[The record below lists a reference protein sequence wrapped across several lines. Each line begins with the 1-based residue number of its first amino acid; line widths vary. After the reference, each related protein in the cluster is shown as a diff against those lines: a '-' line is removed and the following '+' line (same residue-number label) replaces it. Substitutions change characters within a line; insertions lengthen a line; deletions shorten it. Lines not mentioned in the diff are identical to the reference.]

1 MVPSKAYMYVCISQ
15 RCLYRK
21 TQTAYNDKRMLDS
34 RGHLIF
40 SRHSPVP
47 GFLVSFFEVDIVLL
61 LLYKIFNILD
71 SAFCLSQYVL
81 SLSLCIHFSLYR
93 QLFLWTVIVTCFF
106 IVPVSVH
113 VPFIFFPC
121 VCIFVFVYQAQFN
134 SWMRSAH
141 FMYFF
146 CELQKLISIS
156 SCASLFKIT
165 ILFVCGF

>member
-1 MVPSKAYMYVCISQ
+1 MVPSKAYVCISQ

-21 TQTAYNDKRMLDS
+21 TQTDYNDKRMLDS

-71 SAFCLSQYVL
+71 SAFCLSQYEL
-81 SLSLCIHFSLYR
+81 SLSLCIHFSLYI

-113 VPFIFFPC
+113 QPFILYTC
-121 VCIFVFVYQAQFN
+121 VFLFLSI
-134 SWMRSAH
+134 
-141 FMYFF
+141 
-146 CELQKLISIS
+146 KLN
-156 SCASLFKIT
+156 L
-165 ILFVCGF
+165 VPG